1 PPGRRRPPRPRSVLT
16 RVLSVTLTKR
26 LPGFALDVS
35 WAATESVVALVGPSG
50 SGKTLTLHC
59 LAGLIRPDAGRIA
72 LNDLVLFDEHAGIDR
87 PSRTRQ
93 LGYVFQGY
101 ALFPHLSVGDNIAF
115 GLKGWSAARRRE
127 RTEMVIERLGLGGLE
142 HRRPRELS
150 GGQQQRVAL

>member
-1 PPGRRRPPRPRSVLT
+1 
-16 RVLSVTLTKR
+16 
-26 LPGFALDVS
+26 
-35 WAATESVVALVGPSG
+35 
-50 SGKTLTLHC
+50 LHC

-72 LNDLVLFDEHAGIDR
+72 LNDLVLLDGPTGIDR

-150 GGQQQRVAL
+150 GGQQQRVALGRALATDPDLLLLDEPLSALDAPLPLQLPDD